1 MRGSFTPLG
10 VSALVMIAL
19 AVAFGVGSLKLG
31 FWDHGIP
38 GSGLMPMIASLALL
52 PLAFILLVQAIRGR
66 EGRGEGEGFQLLPI
80 ATLVLLW
87 VYVAALPRLGF
98 AIPTAV
104 MLFILVKFIYGRGLL
119 PALLVSLLV
128 TAGGVML
135 FSMFLDTPIQVWPHA

>member
-52 PLAFILLVQAIRGR
+52 PLAVVLLVQAIRGR
-66 EGRGEGEGFQLLPI
+66 EGRGAGEGFQLLPI

-87 VYVAALPRLGF
+87 TYVAALPCFGF

-128 TAGGVML
+128 TAGGAVL
-135 FSMFLDTPIQVWPHA
+135 FSMFLDTPIEVWPHA